1 MNVLILMKMDILF
14 QILLQVSSL
23 DAIQI
28 VKLVLKFI
36 MIQILIVIRVKTKNY
51 ILKKEI
57 VYQVVQLD
65 II

>member
-1 MNVLILMKMDILF
+1 MNVLILMKIDILF

>member
-1 MNVLILMKMDILF
+1 MNVLILMKIDILF

-36 MIQILIVIRVKTKNY
+36 MIQILIVIRVKMKNY